1 MQDYTGFTI
10 KNFES
15 KITLFYSINTGE
27 IKLTAGGIQDMSYFG
42 PDAADFNYNFL
53 VIDKDDYSLSNL
65 EKFIIQD
72 NKVKLKEAPVNKYE
86 IAERI
91 N

>member
-1 MQDYTGFTI
+1 MNNYNEFTI

-15 KITLFYSINTGE
+15 KVTLFYSINTGE

-53 VIDKDDYSLSNL
+53 VIDKDEYLLSNL
-65 EKFIIQD
+65 DKFIVQD
-72 NKVKLKEAPVNKYE
+72 NKVKLKEAQINKYE
-86 IAERI
+86 IAD
-91 N
+91 

>member
-1 MQDYTGFTI
+1 MNNYNEFTI

-15 KITLFYSINTGE
+15 KVTLFYSINTGE

-53 VIDKDDYSLSNL
+53 VIDKDEYLLNNL
-65 EKFIIQD
+65 DKFIVQD
-72 NKVKLKEAPVNKYE
+72 NKVKLKEAQINKYE
-86 IAERI
+86 IAD
-91 N
+91 

>member
-15 KITLFYSINTGE
+15 KITLFYSTNTGE

-53 VIDKDDYSLSNL
+53 VIDKDDYLLSNL

-72 NKVKLKEAPVNKYE
+72 NKVKLKEAPISKYE
-86 IAERI
+86 IAE
-91 N
+91 